1 MAVLEPEAE
10 VEDME
15 AADWAATDRALIT
28 YSEMEREIPRN
39 ICEGGGGPD
48 GRAKLKWS
56 GGSGRPRGAASGSR
70 LRKTRSRRLFMAKS
84 TTVLG
89 STPLSHFLR
98 LRLQSRVTCP
108 DHHLVKRP
116 EIGEEGTAKR
126 IHPVTVNSSSERAKE
141 TEDAFARLG
150 ESAESWFPPPQ
161 TLFSLTRGT
170 RNSEL
175 WAHCKGQM

>member
-1 MAVLEPEAE
+1 MVVLEPEAE

-89 STPLSHFLR
+89 STPPLSHFLR

-116 EIGEEGTAKR
+116 EIGEEAG
-126 IHPVTVNSSSERAKE
+126 NSKKNPTTDCQLQFRTRER
-141 TEDAFARLG
+141 D
-150 ESAESWFPPPQ
+150 
-161 TLFSLTRGT
+161 
-170 RNSEL
+170 
-175 WAHCKGQM
+175 